1 MLDHF
6 PVTSHTILLNSG
18 SYELV
23 FLPLTHH
30 PQCHLIH
37 PSNGD
42 LLSSHP
48 FPPSLPPSLPPSIP
62 HPSLPLPF
70 PPIPFHSIPSL
81 LACLYTPFPSYPYFL
96 SPSSYPF
103 PLYNLPPPS
112 LSMTFPPIS
121 SGYPSSD
128 VKYEYGQ
135 KTNESVPLSAEEVRE
150 RELRFQQFL
159 GRQQQSALK
168 NQQHLKSVN
177 CIKYMYLRTVL
188 YCTVTWDNS
197 FVLFPY
203 FSLVQR
209 EPELFMTALTLYKE
223 RTQIRTT

>member
-30 PQCHLIH
+30 PQWHLIN

-42 LLSSHP
+42 LLSSHLIPSSLPQFPTHLYP
-48 FPPSLPPSLPPSIP
+48 FPSLLS
-62 HPSLPLPF
+62 
-70 PPIPFHSIPSL
+70 HSIPSL

-177 CIKYMYLRTVL
+177 CIKYTYLRTVL
-188 YCTVTWDNS
+188 YCTVTWEIELILS
-197 FVLFPY
+197 FYFRIFTEYYENRNYSWLSWHCIKSVLKYVPHN
-203 FSLVQR
+203 
-209 EPELFMTALTLYKE
+209 T
-223 RTQIRTT
+223 

>member
-30 PQCHLIH
+30 PQWHLIN

-42 LLSSHP
+42 LLSSHLIS
-48 FPPSLPPSLPPSIP
+48 SLPPSLNSPPIST
-62 HPSLPLPF
+62 PSLPSY
-70 PPIPFHSIPSL
+70 PIPFHSIPSL

-135 KTNESVPLSAEEVRE
+135 KTNETVPLSAEEVRE

-177 CIKYMYLRTVL
+177 CIKYTYLRTVL
-188 YCTVTWDNS
+188 YCTVTWEIELILS
-197 FVLFPY
+197 FYFRIFPEY
-203 FSLVQR
+203 YENRNYS
-209 EPELFMTALTLYKE
+209 
-223 RTQIRTT
+223 